1 MPRVKR
7 SVHGRKRRRAVLEQ
21 AKGYYGARSRRYRV
35 AKEQLLHSG
44 VYAYRDRRRRK
55 GEFRRLWIVRIGAA
69 ARVNGMSYSLFIRG
83 LKAANVDLDRK
94 VLADIAATDPPGF
107 TGLVE
112 VARAGLDS

>member
-7 SVHGRKRRRAVLEQ
+7 SVHGRKKRRAVLEQ

-55 GEFRRLWIVRIGAA
+55 GEFRRLWIVRIGAE

-112 VARAGLDS
+112 VARAGLGT

>member
-112 VARAGLDS
+112 VARAGLGT